1 MSFYE
6 FEKNKK
12 GLDGF
17 RFFGFARERKTERV
31 KRQSLNRVKER
42 VVFP

>member
-1 MSFYE
+1 MASFYE
-6 FEKNKK
+6 FEKKE

-17 RFFGFARERKTERV
+17 RFFGFAKERKAEKV

-42 VVFP
+42 DTSP